1 MMITKLKR
9 IYIHFRVNYIKKD
22 WYDINK
28 TLVLIQLNQYFN
40 YDAWQRFIEKVQIN
54 QNRYEFMYVYNK
66 YQFIKLFKHADVVF
80 LFGLSQFLDFSYKPQ
95 KTLYFPISGLDTLQH
110 KIVPKETSIYS
121 SKGVSSNMIAEY
133 VLSMIIILLNNY
145 HLSIKNIERCTWDQN
160 GLLNKPYETISE
172 KIIGVWGFGN
182 NGKAITRCLRKMNCK
197 VLVTDVNE
205 PGKVFYGE
213 KYIPYGQA
221 DELINSVDILVLTV
235 PLTETTS
242 GLINTVFLNK
252 LKTDAILIN
261 VSRGD
266 VINENDLIQHLNKNK
281 SFKVVLDVTSKEPLP
296 STSKLWNKKN
306 VIVTP
311 HIAGNI
317 NRLVK
322 DIQED
327 FYNKTFS

>member
-9 IYIHFRVNYIKKD
+9 IYIYFRVNYIKKD
-22 WYDINK
+22 WCDINK
-28 TLVLIQLNQYFN
+28 TLVLIQLNHYYN
-40 YDAWQRFIEKVQIN
+40 YGAWQRFIEKVQIN

-95 KTLYFPISGLDTLQH
+95 KILYFPVSGLDTLQH
-110 KIVPKETSIYS
+110 KIIPKETKIYS

-133 VLSMIIILLNNY
+133 VLSMIIISLNNY
-145 HLSIKNIERCTWDQN
+145 HFAIKNIAKRKWDQN
-160 GLLNKPYETISE
+160 GLLNKPYQALNKKT
-172 KIIGVWGFGN
+172 IGVWGLGN
-182 NGKAITRCLRKMNCK
+182 NGKAITRYLRKMNCE

-205 PGKVFYGE
+205 PGKNYFGE
-213 KYIPYGQA
+213 KYIPSQET
-221 DELINSVDILVLTV
+221 DELINSADILILSV
-235 PLTETTS
+235 PLTEETR
-242 GLINTVFLNK
+242 GLVNEVFLNK
-252 LKTDAILIN
+252 LKPDAILIN

-266 VINENDLIQHLNKNK
+266 VINEKELIQHLKKNK

-296 STSKLWNKKN
+296 SNSKLWNKKN
-306 VIVTP
+306 VIITP

-327 FYNKTFS
+327 FYNKAFS